1 MIEVITLIDS
11 AMTAVVSFFNL
22 QLSILQTN
30 TVKQNFVL
38 LMPFV
43 LSSIAIYVTR
53 LQGQLNRMAWIIGLV
68 SQFGWLSWSLVSGTY
83 GFLPLNLVLFYQY
96 WDNFRKWSAIQG
108 EQA

>member
-1 MIEVITLIDS
+1 MLEFIAFMETAIVAVI
-11 AMTAVVSFFNL
+11 SFL
-22 QLSILQTN
+22 DLHLSILQTN
-30 TVKQNFVL
+30 TVKQNFVM
-38 LMPFV
+38 LMPYV

>member
-1 MIEVITLIDS
+1 MIEVVTLIDS

-30 TVKQNFVL
+30 TAKQNFVM
-38 LMPFV
+38 LMPYV
-43 LSSIAIYVTR
+43 LSAITIYVTR
-53 LQGQLNRMAWIIGLV
+53 LQGQLRRKAWIIGLV